1 MAGGE
6 YSKATGVFPK

>member
-6 YSKATGVFPK
+6 YSCSAY

>member
-6 YSKATGVFPK
+6 YSKGTGVFPK